1 MNVND
6 IRALFPILHQQVNG
20 HPLVY
25 FDSAA
30 TSQKPLPVIEALDRY
45 YREYNSNVHRGVHT
59 LGTKA
64 TDAYEGAREKVRRF
78 LNAQSAQEIIFTR
91 GTTASLNLVASSY
104 GRANVKEGD
113 EIVITYMEHHS
124 NLIPWQQL
132 AKQTGATLKYIPMQE
147 DGTIDLRDVEATVT
161 EAAKIVAIA
170 HVSNVLG
177 TINPVR
183 EIARIAH
190 KRGAV
195 VVVDAAQ
202 SAPHMKVDVQ
212 ELDCDFLALS
222 GHKMCGPTGIGVLYG
237 KKKWLEQMEPVEF
250 GGEMIDFVELYDST
264 WKELPWKFEGGTPII
279 AGAIGLGA
287 AIDFLEQVGLDA
299 IAAHEHELAQYALER
314 LAGIDGVTVYGPK
327 ERAGLV
333 TFNIDGVHPH
343 DVATVLDAEGIAIR
357 AGHHCAQPLMKW
369 LGVTATAGRAFT
381 FTIRKR
387 KSTGSSPHYR
397 KRRSTSAM
405 SSNHPLDQLYRQVIM
420 DHYKNPRNR
429 GVLEGTNVDVNMNN
443 PTCGDRIHLTMKV
456 EDGKVADV
464 KFEGEGCSIS
474 MSSASMMTQAIKG
487 KTVEEALR
495 LAHIFSDMIQGKEY
509 DDSVDLG
516 DIEALQ
522 GVSKFPARIKCAT
535 LAWKALEKGL
545 HHH

>member
-6 IRALFPILHQQVNG
+6 IRALFPILHQDVNG

-147 DGTIDLRDVEATVT
+147 DGTIDLHDVEATVT

-190 KRGAV
+190 ERGAV

-314 LAGIDGVTVYGPK
+314 MADIEGVTVYGPK

-333 TFNIDGVHPH
+333 TFNIEGVHPH
-343 DVATVLDAEGIAIR
+343 DVATVLDAEGVAIR

-369 LGVTATAGRAFT
+369 LGVTATARASF
-381 FTIRKR
+381 
-387 KSTGSSPHYR
+387 Y
-397 KRRSTSAM
+397 
-405 SSNHPLDQLYRQVIM
+405 LYNTKEEI
-420 DHYKNPRNR
+420 
-429 GVLEGTNVDVNMNN
+429 
-443 PTCGDRIHLTMKV
+443 DRFI
-456 EDGKVADV
+456 A
-464 KFEGEGCSIS
+464 
-474 MSSASMMTQAIKG
+474 
-487 KTVEEALR
+487 ALQK
-495 LAHIFSDMIQGKEY
+495 AKEY
-509 DDSVDLG
+509 FSHV
-516 DIEALQ
+516 
-522 GVSKFPARIKCAT
+522 F
-535 LAWKALEKGL
+535 
-545 HHH
+545 